1 MQANDGGLIA
11 IVLAGERAGGNLL
24 ARSHGLPAGALV
36 PVAGRSCIARVVDAL
51 RASQSIAGGVLV
63 GPSADVANGNTVIDD
78 LLGPGDFRWI
88 APADGPSASAL
99 LALECNH
106 DYPVLLTSGDH
117 ALLTAATIDRFCA
130 AAREVEADFVAG
142 LVPYAMVRAAYP
154 ETRRT
159 VLRFQDGAYC
169 GSNLYLVK
177 NPRGHAAVQLWS
189 SLEVARKTPWR
200 LARRLGMPVLV
211 RYLCRRLPLT
221 AALERVSKMSTCTVR
236 CTLLDKPEAAVDV
249 DSADDWRLA
258 ERILSNG

>member
-1 MQANDGGLIA
+1 MGASDGALSA

-24 ARSHGLPAGALV
+24 ARSHGLPTGVLV
-36 PVAGRSCIARVVDAL
+36 PVAGRSCVARVVDAL

-63 GPSADVANGNTVIDD
+63 GPSADVANGNTVIDG
-78 LLGPGDFRWI
+78 LLEAGDFRWI

-99 LALECNH
+99 LALESNH
-106 DYPVLLTSGDH
+106 DYPVLITSGDH
-117 ALLTAATIDRFCA
+117 ALLSAATIDRFCA
-130 AAREVEADFVAG
+130 AAREVSADFIVG

-177 NPRGHAAVQLWS
+177 NLHGHAAVQLWS
-189 SLEVARKTPWR
+189 SFEVARKTPWR
-200 LARRLGMPVLV
+200 IARRLGIPMLV

-221 AALERVSKMSTCTVR
+221 AAFERLSEMSTCTVR
-236 CTLLDKPEAAVDV
+236 CTVLDDPEAAVDV

-258 ERILSNG
+258 ERIVSNG